1 MELVVTQTEVQN
13 RGNMK
18 TISLF
23 GAGFV
28 GGEYAKQFAEKTV
41 VVERNAKFAPT
52 NNVLYMRSTIH
63 NYHPK
68 DGDLFIDIDTNLIHF
83 MQVLEANSH
92 KEDMIFNLVSS
103 WFVYGK
109 NGRLP
114 ASEDDLCNPT
124 GFYSVTAFAREKLL
138 QSYCETFGKKYRILR
153 LGNVIGVGDKKV
165 SARKNALQWMIKE
178 LAHGEN
184 VSVYKGGAI
193 RDYID
198 VRDCARAID
207 LVIEKGELNQIYN
220 ISNGQGLNIADL
232 IEVAHRASG
241 YKGKVDEMEVPDFH
255 KVVQTPKMYMN
266 TRKLNALGYV
276 KQHDIKTTI
285 EELVHY
291 YERNKI

>member
-1 MELVVTQTEVQN
+1 MN
-13 RGNMK
+13 K
-18 TISLF
+18 ISLF

-28 GGEYAKQFAEKTV
+28 GGEFVKQFPEETV
-41 VVERNAKFAPT
+41 VVERNAKYAPT
-52 NNVLYMRSTIH
+52 NDILYMRSTIH

-83 MQVLEANSH
+83 MQTIEANSH
-92 KEDMIFNLVSS
+92 KENMVFNLVSS

-109 NGRLP
+109 GGKLP
-114 ASEDDLCNPT
+114 ASEDDPCNPS

-153 LGNVIGVGDKKV
+153 LGNVIGIGDKKA
-165 SARKNALQWMIKE
+165 SPRKNALQWMVKE
-178 LAHGEN
+178 LAQGRD

-198 VRDCARAID
+198 VRDCARAIH
-207 LVIEKGELNQIYN
+207 LVLEKGELNQVYN

-232 IEVAHRASG
+232 VETAHRASG
-241 YKGKVDEMEVPDFH
+241 FKARVREMDVPDFH
-255 KVVQTPKMYMN
+255 KVVQTPKMYLD
-266 TRKLNALGYV
+266 TKKLNALGYV
-276 KQHDIKTTI
+276 KQHDIKTTV

-291 YERNKI
+291 YERNEN